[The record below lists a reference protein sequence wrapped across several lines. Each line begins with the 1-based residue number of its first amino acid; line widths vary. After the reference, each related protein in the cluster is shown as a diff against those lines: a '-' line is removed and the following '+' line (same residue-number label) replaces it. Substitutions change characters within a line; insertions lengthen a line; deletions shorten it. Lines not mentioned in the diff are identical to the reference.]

1 MSFRTTGILAVL
13 LAVLLGAYY
22 FAEVRG
28 GRKDADEAG
37 RLFTAK
43 PEDVEALELHAGGAD
58 IRLQRQDGGWRIEQP
73 VQARGDGAAIGAL
86 AASLL
91 GARAERTLEEL
102 PKSLADYGLDNPE
115 LVVRFRARGDS
126 QWRRLEFGGKNPT
139 GAWAY
144 ARVDEK
150 PQVILVPDA
159 LRGELRKT
167 ALDLR
172 DKSVM
177 DVEAERVTRLVVR
190 RGAQEPLE
198 LRRGAQWE
206 IAGPVK
212 VRADEWRVS
221 GLVRRLATAKAKAFA
236 AEPAADLKP
245 YGLDRP
251 AVRLELWEKD
261 AASPK
266 VLALAEPKD
275 KPNLLYGRNE
285 ATMTVVE
292 LDKAL
297 MTDVPK
303 DAWEI
308 RDKSL
313 FRYATRDVKRLRLA
327 WGGTAVAVERE
338 GEAKWKV
345 AEPAAGAADESRVRD
360 LLFKL
365 TVLRADGVAAEQAGT
380 LDRYGLD
387 RPELTITVTG
397 ADGKALGT
405 LLVGKQERDE
415 RYVQIQGEPAVYTV
429 PSKDLQDLPRAPD
442 DFREKKPEKKA

>member
-1 MSFRTTGILAVL
+1 VSFRTTGILAVL

-28 GRKDADEAG
+28 GRRDADEAK

-43 PEDVEALELHAGGAD
+43 PEEIEALELHAGGTD
-58 IRLQRQDGGWRIEQP
+58 IRLQRQDGGWRMEQP
-73 VQARGDGAAIGAL
+73 IQTRGDGMAIGAL
-86 AASLL
+86 AASLV

-102 PKSLADYGLDNPE
+102 PRSLADYGLDKPE

-144 ARVDEK
+144 VRVDEK

-177 DVEAERVTRLVVR
+177 DVEAEKVTRLVVQ

-198 LRRGAQWE
+198 LRRGPPWE
-206 IAGPVK
+206 IVRPVK
-212 VRADEWRVS
+212 ARADEWRVT
-221 GLVRRLATAKAKAFA
+221 GLVRRVAAAKAKAFA

-251 AVRLELWEKD
+251 SVRLELWEKD
-261 AASPK
+261 AATPK
-266 VLALAEPKD
+266 VLALAEPKG
-275 KPNLLYGRNE
+275 KPDVLYARNE

-292 LDKAL
+292 LEKVLAG
-297 MTDVPK
+297 DVPV
-303 DAWEI
+303 DAWDV

-313 FRYATRDVKRLRLA
+313 FRYANKDVKKVRLA
-327 WGGTAVAVERE
+327 WGAAAVAVERE
-338 GEAKWKV
+338 GETQWKA
-345 AEPAAGAADESRVRD
+345 AEPAAGAADESRVTD

-365 TVLRADGVAAEQAGT
+365 TALRADGVAAEQAGT
-380 LDRYGLD
+380 PDRYGLD

-397 ADGKALGT
+397 ADGKGLGT
-405 LLVGKQERDE
+405 LLVGREEKGR

-429 PSKDLQDLPRAPD
+429 PAKDLKDLPRAPED
-442 DFREKKPEKKA
+442 LRGKKPDKKA

>member
-1 MSFRTTGILAVL
+1 VNTRTTAILAIL
-13 LAVLLGAYY
+13 LAILLGAYY
-22 FAEVRG
+22 FTEVRG
-28 GRKDADEAG
+28 VRKDPDEAK

-43 PEDVEALELHAGGAD
+43 PEDVEALELHAGGTD
-58 IRLQRQDGGWRIEQP
+58 IRLQRQDGGWRVEQP
-73 VQARGDGAAIGAL
+73 IQAKGDAAAIGAL
-86 AASLL
+86 AASLV

-102 PKSLADYGLDNPE
+102 PKSLADFGLDNPD
-115 LVVRFRARGDS
+115 LIVRFRARGDS

-144 ARVDEK
+144 VRVDEK
-150 PQVILVPDA
+150 PQVILVADT
-159 LRGELRKT
+159 LRAELRRPV
-167 ALDLR
+167 LDLR

-177 DVEAERVTRLVVR
+177 DVEAERVTRLVVQ

-198 LRRGAQWE
+198 LQRGAQWE
-206 IAGPVK
+206 IVKPVK
-212 VRADEWRVS
+212 ARADEWRVS
-221 GLVRRLATAKAKAFA
+221 GLVRRLAAAKAKAFA
-236 AEPAADLKP
+236 AEPATDLKR

-261 AASPK
+261 AAAPK

-275 KPNLLYGRNE
+275 KPDLLYGRNE
-285 ATMTVVE
+285 GTMTVVE

-297 MTDVPK
+297 VTDVPK

-313 FRYATRDVKRLRLA
+313 FRYANKDVKKVRLA
-327 WGGTAVAVERE
+327 WGGAALAVERE

-345 AEPAAGAADESRVRD
+345 AEPAAGAADESRVTD

-365 TVLRADGVAAEQAGT
+365 TALRADGVAAEHAGT
-380 LDRYGLD
+380 PDRYGLD

-397 ADGKALGT
+397 ADGKPLGAL
-405 LLVGKQERDE
+405 LLGKEERAE
-415 RYVQIQGEPAVYTV
+415 RYVQIQGEPAVYTI
-429 PSKDLQDLPRAPD
+429 PSKDLKDLPRAPED
-442 DFREKKPEKKA
+442 LREKKAEKKA